1 MTYRLGID
9 VGGTFTDLLLVDEKT
24 GRTWSVKLPS
34 TPKDQSVGVLRG
46 LTRICRQARIDPQA
60 IEHVMHGTTV
70 ATNTVLTSS
79 GARWARDDK
88 RLYGV
93 VLQNGRVDWK
103 ATAAPRFSAFTR
115 ARTRPAQG
123 RQRRRA

>member
-1 MTYRLGID
+1 MTYRPGID

-60 IEHVMHGTTV
+60 I
-70 ATNTVLTSS
+70 
-79 GARWARDDK
+79 
-88 RLYGV
+88 
-93 VLQNGRVDWK
+93 
-103 ATAAPRFSAFTR
+103 
-115 ARTRPAQG
+115 
-123 RQRRRA
+123 